1 MAKMLHLLLD
11 WEYPHWM
18 IMIGAILV
26 ALGFIGVAF
35 RQNKKGPVDE
45 SSRARLSA
53 QTERLKATRETASA
67 SVGGQR
73 KAKGK

>member
-1 MAKMLHLLLD
+1 
-11 WEYPHWM
+11 
-18 IMIGAILV
+18 MIGAILV

-67 SVGGQR
+67 LVGGQR